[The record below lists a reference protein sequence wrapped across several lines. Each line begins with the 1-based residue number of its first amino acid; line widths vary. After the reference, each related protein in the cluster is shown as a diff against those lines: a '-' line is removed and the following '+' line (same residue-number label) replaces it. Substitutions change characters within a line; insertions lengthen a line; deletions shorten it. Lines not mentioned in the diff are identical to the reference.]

1 MKTKSSSTTT
11 VKILRWTA
19 RIIGTLM
26 ALIMISL
33 RVGEAIEKG
42 GLQVSGAGHWTMFIF
57 GMLAQLGIF
66 LAWKWEGLG
75 GILTASAMF
84 IAILIDIFWVQG
96 EKVTNTII
104 AFSFWFIPA
113 FLFIYCWWRTNK
125 QSVLVR
131 EEE

>member
-1 MKTKSSSTTT
+1 MKTESSPTKT

-33 RVGEAIEKG
+33 YVGETIEKG
-42 GLQVSGAGHWTMFIF
+42 GLQVSGTDHWTMFIF
-57 GMLAQLGIF
+57 FMLGQLGIF
-66 LAWKWEGLG
+66 LAWKWEGFG
-75 GILTASAMF
+75 GILTALAMF

-96 EKVTNTII
+96 EMVTNTVI

-113 FLFIYCWWRTNK
+113 FLFIYCWWRTRK
-125 QSVLVR
+125 QSLSPM
-131 EEE
+131 EEA